1 MNRVVDC
8 RASRGLSMV
17 ELLVAL
23 ALGLIITA
31 AVLQMFLA
39 SKTTYR
45 MQEALA
51 RIQENGRF
59 AIGQLANDIRMA
71 GYMGCSN
78 VDRMEVNIIADP
90 PSSYSFSSSTVVTGT
105 DNVGATN
112 SWSAVAGSDVL
123 EIRRGSNTGVKLTGN
138 MSADNANIQI
148 TDNSPGFAAGDAL
161 FITDCTS
168 ADLFRATNVSA
179 GNGQGNGGQV
189 TIAHANNNNTTN
201 RLSKAYRDD
210 AEVMAFES
218 VAYFIRNSGRTTPSG
233 AAIPALF
240 VSSRTAGTSG
250 VTTTYELIEGVENMQ
265 LEYGVDS
272 SGDRAADVYRTAS
285 AVTSNNEWS
294 KVVSVRVSLL
304 MASSEEK
311 VAPTSGPG
319 AQALTYNDSSVTA
332 DGRLRQVFGTVV
344 TIRNRAP

>member
-78 VDRMEVNIIADP
+78 VGRIPVNVIAKPLANPPENYEFTSESIII
-90 PSSYSFSSSTVVTGT
+90 GH
-105 DNVGATN
+105 DNVASGN
-112 SWSAVAGSDVL
+112 SWSAVVGSDVL
-123 EIRRGSNTGVKLTGN
+123 EIRRGATTGVRVVDTDAN
-138 MSADNANIQI
+138 NANIKI
-148 TDNSPGFAAGDAL
+148 EDNSPGFVSGDVL
-161 FITDCTS
+161 FVTDCSS
-168 ADLFRATNVSA
+168 ADVFRATNVSN
-179 GNGQGNGGQV
+179 GNNGRV
-189 TIAHANNNNTTN
+189 TIAHAANMNTPSPP
-201 RLSKAYRDD
+201 RLSKVYGSD
-210 AEVMAFES
+210 AEVMAFET
-218 VAYFIRNSGRTTPSG
+218 VTFFVRNTSRTTQSG
-233 AAIPALF
+233 TAIPVLF
-240 VSSRTAGTSG
+240 VSSRAAGSSG
-250 VTTTYELIEGVENMQ
+250 AVSTYELVEGVENMQ
-265 LEYGVDS
+265 LEYGVDTD
-272 SGDRAADVYRTAS
+272 GDRAANRYLSANDVSDWAR
-285 AVTSNNEWS
+285 
-294 KVVSVRVSLL
+294 VVSVRVSLL
-304 MASSEEK
+304 MASTEEK
-311 VAPTSGPG
+311 VAPTSGAG